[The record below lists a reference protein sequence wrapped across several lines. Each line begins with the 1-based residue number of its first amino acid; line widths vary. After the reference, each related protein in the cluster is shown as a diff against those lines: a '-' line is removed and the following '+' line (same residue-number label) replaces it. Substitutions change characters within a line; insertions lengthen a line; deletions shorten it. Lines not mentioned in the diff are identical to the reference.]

1 MQQVELAGFVEFA
14 DARMAHA
21 IEECGLDHRVVDH
34 VFEDDAVADLEWFI
48 EGVIAE
54 LVAGE
59 ARISCEFV
67 CMRFFARKCGTNDVW
82 AVRHFKAVRHVG
94 ADGNV
99 QDGDVH
105 FVVDDIAN
113 AGDEFACLPTDGFA
127 RFYDDLQVRVACR
140 KFLEDAD

>member
-1 MQQVELAGFVEFA
+1 MQQVEFAAFVKLA
-14 DARMAHA
+14 DARVAHSV
-21 IEECGLDHRVVDH
+21 EERGLDHRVMDH
-34 VFEDDAVADLEWFI
+34 VFEDDAVANFERFVERI
-48 EGVIAE
+48 VTE

-59 ARISCEFV
+59 ARIACKFV
-67 CMRFFARKCGTNDVW
+67 RMSFFARECCTDDIR
-82 AVRHFKAVRHVG
+82 AVRHFKAVRHVCT
-94 ADGNV
+94 DGNV

-127 RFYDDLQVRVACR
+127 RFHDDLQVRVACR